1 MFVKRIGDER
11 RGARVNSKKIAS
23 MRRQPKQKRSQE
35 RIERILDAAA
45 EVFDEVG
52 FEAATTHAI
61 AARADTAIGSLYQ
74 FFPDKLAIFHALE
87 LRHVERVHTV
97 WAKLNQPEIIQLPFE
112 GFIRTLGAAFQK
124 LFEQPTSRIVFVQF
138 FTSRAIFQNIDE
150 SFTQEAI
157 NFMAQLLQ
165 KRNPALSPEQCHLL
179 AEVCTHTCNT
189 LLVLAL
195 RSDETHRQQIF
206 EQIEALLIAY
216 LHPHVGDE
224 VLHNQVMIV
233 MKCPHCD
240 GERIS
245 KNGHRHGKQ
254 RYICKDC
261 GKQFPEAYSLQGYG
275 DEVKQQ
281 CLELYR
287 DGVGFREIER
297 RTGVSH
303 NTVIYWVKQND
314 SSC

>member
-1 MFVKRIGDER
+1 M
-11 RGARVNSKKIAS
+11 NSKKIAS

-112 GFIRTLGAAFQK
+112 GFIRTLAGAFQK
-124 LFEQPTSRIVFVQF
+124 LFEQPTCRMVFVQY
-138 FTSRAIFQNIDE
+138 FTSRTIFQNIDD
-150 SFTQEAI
+150 SFTEEAI
-157 NFMAQLLQ
+157 NFMAKLLRG
-165 KRNPALSPEQCHLL
+165 RNPALSPEHCHLL
-179 AEVCTHTCNT
+179 AQVCTHAYNT
-189 LLVLAL
+189 LLLLAL

-206 EQIEALLIAY
+206 EQIEVLLIAY